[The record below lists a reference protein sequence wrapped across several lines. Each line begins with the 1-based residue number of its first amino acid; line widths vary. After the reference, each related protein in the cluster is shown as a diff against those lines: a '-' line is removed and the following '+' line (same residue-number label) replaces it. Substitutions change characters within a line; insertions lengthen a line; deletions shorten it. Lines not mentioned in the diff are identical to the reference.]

1 MLRSLFVITLLGAG
15 FIGSLWSRHIALL
28 TYVWI
33 ALFRP
38 VEWIWWDISAMRPS
52 LLAGWL
58 LLLPCLISGQFPN
71 ASHPLTVG
79 MWLFTGAVFV
89 AQLTSYVAGSWASVD
104 QFVRLALVCG
114 LAVTLLNTRQRVAHY
129 VAVLGGSIAFFS
141 AKGGVVSM
149 MNGGVAFG
157 GQAGSFV
164 DNNGYALAVAMAI
177 PLMAAASSNLRFGH
191 PLVDQVAKWGF
202 KAAIP
207 LSVFAII
214 GTMSRGGLVALGAV
228 SLVFA
233 LLQRRPV
240 LWSAGIVLAG
250 FLAYR
255 YAPMPE
261 GYLERIET
269 IQTYQEEGDQSA
281 ISRLH
286 FWRVAEVMAR
296 ANPLGVG
303 LRQFDRAYDDYDFL
317 NGGYGRRRSVHSSHF
332 QVLAELGYF
341 GIAVWVALLGYGLA
355 ICVKVRYRATRAP
368 WLSPEERRFYVTTAP
383 AFAASLIA
391 FIVGGSFIA
400 LANND
405 LTWMTFA
412 GIAAMQR
419 TFVAQKVVA
428 APVSLPVSQRA
439 APVRP
444 RRKAIA

>member
-1 MLRSLFVITLLGAG
+1 MLRSLFIISLLGAG
-15 FIGSLWSRHIALL
+15 FVGSLWSRHVALL
-28 TYVWI
+28 TYAFI

-38 VEWIWWDISAMRPS
+38 VEWIWWDISVIRPS

-58 LLLPCLISGQFPN
+58 LLLPSLISGQFPN

-89 AQLTSYVAGSWASVD
+89 AQLSSYVAGNWAVVD

-141 AKGGVVSM
+141 GKGGVVSM
-149 MNGGVAFG
+149 MSGGVEFG

-191 PLVDQVAKWGF
+191 QLIDQVAKWGF

-214 GTMSRGGLVALGAV
+214 GTMSRGGVVALAAL

-240 LWSAGIVLAG
+240 LWSACIVLAW

-261 GYLERIET
+261 GYLERVET
-269 IQTYQEEGDQSA
+269 IQTYQEEGDMSA
-281 ISRLH
+281 IGRLH
-286 FWRVAEVMAR
+286 FWRVAEGMAR

-303 LRQFDRAYDDYDFL
+303 LRRFDRAYDDYDFL
-317 NGGYGRRRSVHSSHF
+317 GGAYGRRRSVHSSHF

-341 GIAVWVALLGYGLA
+341 GFVVWSALFGYAMAV
-355 ICVKVRYRATRAP
+355 CVKVRYRAARAP
-368 WLSPEERRFYVTTAP
+368 WLSLEERRFYVSMAT
-383 AFAASLIA
+383 AFAASLFA
-391 FIVGGSFIA
+391 FLAGGSFIA

-405 LTWMTFA
+405 LTWLTFA
-412 GIAAMQR
+412 GIAAMHR
-419 TFVAQKVVA
+419 IFVAQQVVP
-428 APVSLPVSQRA
+428 APVSVPVLQRA
-439 APVRP
+439 APVKP

>member
-1 MLRSLFVITLLGAG
+1 
-15 FIGSLWSRHIALL
+15 
-28 TYVWI
+28 
-33 ALFRP
+33 
-38 VEWIWWDISAMRPS
+38 
-52 LLAGWL
+52 
-58 LLLPCLISGQFPN
+58 
-71 ASHPLTVG
+71 
-79 MWLFTGAVFV
+79 MWLFTGTVFV
-89 AQLTSYVAGSWASVD
+89 AQLSTYVAGNWGVVD

-114 LAVTLLNTRQRVAHY
+114 LAVTLLNSRQRIAHY

-141 AKGGVVSM
+141 GKGGVVSM
-149 MNGGVAFG
+149 MSGGVQFG

-191 PLVDQVAKWGF
+191 KFVDQVVKWGF
-202 KAAIP
+202 RAAIP

-214 GTMSRGGLVALGAV
+214 GTMSRGGVVALGAL

-240 LWSAGIVLAG
+240 LWSAGIILAA
-250 FLAYR
+250 FLTYR

-261 GYLERIET
+261 GYLERVET

-303 LRQFDRAYDDYDFL
+303 LRRFDRAYDDYDFL
-317 NGGYGRRRSVHSSHF
+317 GGAYGRRRSVHSSHF

-341 GIAVWVALLGYGLA
+341 GFAVWVALFGYA
-355 ICVKVRYRATRAP
+355 MAVCVKVRYRAARAP
-368 WLSPEERRFYVTTAP
+368 WLAADERRFYVSTAT

-391 FIVGGSFIA
+391 FLTGGAFIA

-412 GIAAMQR
+412 GIAAMHR
-419 TFVAQKVVA
+419 TFAARQVVQ
-428 APVSLPVSQRA
+428 APARLPVPQRA